1 MVHRASNRDITRRK
15 QLEQEK
21 QLIEEKAQ
29 IAGRLA
35 ALGEMAAGIAH
46 EINNPLTAVLGF
58 SQLLLEDENIQE
70 SAKDN
75 LKLIADSSQ
84 RVSDIV
90 KRLLT
95 FARQSTPIKTRVNL
109 NEILD
114 NTLKLRDYVLKT
126 AGIQIITEI
135 RPRITMDC
143 SLIRVKCNKCFS
155 T

>member
-1 MVHRASNRDITRRK
+1 
-15 QLEQEK
+15 
-21 QLIEEKAQ
+21 
-29 IAGRLA
+29 
-35 ALGEMAAGIAH
+35 MAAGIAH

-126 AGIQIITEI
+126 AGIQIITRFDQELPWIVVDPSQMQQVFLNLIVNAEQAMKKAHGGGTLTISTEKHENYI
-135 RPRITMDC
+135 RILVQDDGRG
-143 SLIRVKCNKCFS
+143 
-155 T
+155 